1 MAALQYKEY
10 GTIKTIKGCIVAV
23 VGLDNCINGQ
33 LVKFGYGTEGII
45 IGFDA
50 DEAQVLLVKQK
61 DSLKTGDKAIMT
73 MEPFDTPV
81 GKNFI
86 GRVVNVLGEP
96 LDNLGTLKPDEYAPI
111 FSKSP
116 SVLEREIVKET
127 FATGIK
133 IVDTMLP
140 IGRGQRQLVLGDKMT
155 GKTTICT
162 DAILNQKDGD
172 VVCIYCCIGKSKS
185 ALDRVVNLF
194 KAKGA
199 FKYTII
205 VAALAGTAP
214 GQQYLSPYVSCA
226 LGEYFMKTGGHVF
239 IAFDDF
245 TKHAWAYRE
254 ISLLLDRPPGRE
266 SYPGDIFYL
275 HSRMIERAAKLSKEK
290 GGGSMTFFP
299 VIEILEGDLTG
310 YVSTNLVSMTDGQI
324 YLSTPLFG
332 EGFKPAIDL
341 GLSVSRIGSKVQWP
355 ALKKYSQSL
364 RIDYI
369 QYREQLRVSR
379 LKAGGTSDE
388 AGDQKKSGDILTELL
403 KQDRDVPMSVIKEII
418 IFYGYHKKYLME
430 LDMNQVKKLQENIF
444 AYAQEHY
451 PDLLKEIKE
460 TKKVSD
466 EGEQELDKLYAGY
479 MKILQDE
486 QKIIEQEAL
495 KKEQAEMEAEA
506 AEEELEKGAKEEA
519 KEATG

>member
-1 MAALQYKEY
+1 
-10 GTIKTIKGCIVAV
+10 
-23 VGLDNCINGQ
+23 
-33 LVKFGYGTEGII
+33 
-45 IGFDA
+45 
-50 DEAQVLLVKQK
+50 
-61 DSLKTGDKAIMT
+61 
-73 MEPFDTPV
+73 
-81 GKNFI
+81 
-86 GRVVNVLGEP
+86 
-96 LDNLGTLKPDEYAPI
+96 
-111 FSKSP
+111 
-116 SVLEREIVKET
+116 
-127 FATGIK
+127 
-133 IVDTMLP
+133 
-140 IGRGQRQLVLGDKMT
+140 
-155 GKTTICT
+155 
-162 DAILNQKDGD
+162 
-172 VVCIYCCIGKSKS
+172 
-185 ALDRVVNLF
+185 
-194 KAKGA
+194 
-199 FKYTII
+199 
-205 VAALAGTAP
+205 
-214 GQQYLSPYVSCA
+214 
-226 LGEYFMKTGGHVF
+226 
-239 IAFDDF
+239 
-245 TKHAWAYRE
+245 
-254 ISLLLDRPPGRE
+254 
-266 SYPGDIFYL
+266 
-275 HSRMIERAAKLSKEK
+275 
-290 GGGSMTFFP
+290 
-299 VIEILEGDLTG
+299 
-310 YVSTNLVSMTDGQI
+310 
-324 YLSTPLFG
+324 
-332 EGFKPAIDL
+332 
-341 GLSVSRIGSKVQWP
+341 
-355 ALKKYSQSL
+355 L